1 MYRNILK
8 VIVTVSL
15 MSLLIVFSSAVN
27 TYEVKADTEQVQTVQ
42 ESNNLP
48 STEEEIENMSL
59 TDKLLFLIL
68 IVMCVFL
75 GAFVGYVVMDRLRY
89 IMSFFEFLEMI
100 ISELVPVGLIITVIP
115 SFIVFCL
122 MKMWKI
128 VIDIFK

>member
-1 MYRNILK
+1 
-8 VIVTVSL
+8 

-59 TDKLLFLIL
+59 TDKLLLLIL

-75 GAFVGYVVMDRLRY
+75 GAFVGYVIKDRLR
-89 IMSFFEFLEMI
+89 
-100 ISELVPVGLIITVIP
+100 
-115 SFIVFCL
+115 
-122 MKMWKI
+122 
-128 VIDIFK
+128 

>member
-48 STEEEIENMSL
+48 STEEIENMSL
-59 TDKLLFLIL
+59 TDKLLLLIL
-68 IVMCVFL
+68 IVMCAFL
-75 GAFVGYVVMDRLRY
+75 GAFVGYVIMDRLR
-89 IMSFFEFLEMI
+89 
-100 ISELVPVGLIITVIP
+100 
-115 SFIVFCL
+115 
-122 MKMWKI
+122 
-128 VIDIFK
+128 

>member
-27 TYEVKADTEQVQTVQ
+27 TYGVKADTEQVQTVQ

-75 GAFVGYVVMDRLRY
+75 GAFVGYVVMDRLR
-89 IMSFFEFLEMI
+89 
-100 ISELVPVGLIITVIP
+100 
-115 SFIVFCL
+115 
-122 MKMWKI
+122 
-128 VIDIFK
+128 

>member
-27 TYEVKADTEQVQTVQ
+27 TYEVKADTEQVQTAQ

-59 TDKLLFLIL
+59 TDKLLLLIL
-68 IVMCVFL
+68 IVMCAFL
-75 GAFVGYVVMDRLRY
+75 GAFVGYVIMDRLR
-89 IMSFFEFLEMI
+89 
-100 ISELVPVGLIITVIP
+100 
-115 SFIVFCL
+115 
-122 MKMWKI
+122 
-128 VIDIFK
+128 

>member
-27 TYEVKADTEQVQTVQ
+27 TYEVRADAEQIQTVQ

-59 TDKLLFLIL
+59 TDKLLLLIL
-68 IVMCVFL
+68 IVICVFL
-75 GAFVGYVVMDRLRY
+75 GAFVGYVVMDRLR
-89 IMSFFEFLEMI
+89 
-100 ISELVPVGLIITVIP
+100 
-115 SFIVFCL
+115 
-122 MKMWKI
+122 
-128 VIDIFK
+128 

>member
-15 MSLLIVFSSAVN
+15 MSLLIVLSSAVN
-27 TYEVKADTEQVQTVQ
+27 IYEVKADTEQIQTVQ

-59 TDKLLFLIL
+59 TDKLLLLIL

-75 GAFVGYVVMDRLRY
+75 GAFVGYVVMDRLR
-89 IMSFFEFLEMI
+89 
-100 ISELVPVGLIITVIP
+100 
-115 SFIVFCL
+115 
-122 MKMWKI
+122 
-128 VIDIFK
+128 

>member
-48 STEEEIENMSL
+48 LTEEEIENMSL

-75 GAFVGYVVMDRLRY
+75 GAFVGYVVMDRLR
-89 IMSFFEFLEMI
+89 
-100 ISELVPVGLIITVIP
+100 
-115 SFIVFCL
+115 
-122 MKMWKI
+122 
-128 VIDIFK
+128 

>member
-1 MYRNILK
+1 MLYKVILK

-59 TDKLLFLIL
+59 TDKLLLLIL
-68 IVMCVFL
+68 IVMCAFL
-75 GAFVGYVVMDRLRY
+75 GAFVGYVIMDRLR
-89 IMSFFEFLEMI
+89 
-100 ISELVPVGLIITVIP
+100 
-115 SFIVFCL
+115 
-122 MKMWKI
+122 
-128 VIDIFK
+128 

>member
-8 VIVTVSL
+8 VIFTVSL

-59 TDKLLFLIL
+59 TDKLLLLIL

-75 GAFVGYVVMDRLRY
+75 GAFVGYVIMDRLR
-89 IMSFFEFLEMI
+89 
-100 ISELVPVGLIITVIP
+100 
-115 SFIVFCL
+115 
-122 MKMWKI
+122 
-128 VIDIFK
+128 

>member
-1 MYRNILK
+1 
-8 VIVTVSL
+8 

-68 IVMCVFL
+68 IVVCVFL
-75 GAFVGYVVMDRLRY
+75 GAFVGYVVMDRLR
-89 IMSFFEFLEMI
+89 
-100 ISELVPVGLIITVIP
+100 
-115 SFIVFCL
+115 
-122 MKMWKI
+122 
-128 VIDIFK
+128 

>member
-59 TDKLLFLIL
+59 TDKLLLLIL
-68 IVMCVFL
+68 I
-75 GAFVGYVVMDRLRY
+75 
-89 IMSFFEFLEMI
+89 
-100 ISELVPVGLIITVIP
+100 
-115 SFIVFCL
+115 
-122 MKMWKI
+122 
-128 VIDIFK
+128 

>member
-15 MSLLIVFSSAVN
+15 MSLLILFSSAVN
-27 TYEVKADTEQVQTVQ
+27 TYEVKADTEQIQTVQ

-59 TDKLLFLIL
+59 TDKLLLLIL

-75 GAFVGYVVMDRLRY
+75 GAFVGYVVMGRLR
-89 IMSFFEFLEMI
+89 
-100 ISELVPVGLIITVIP
+100 
-115 SFIVFCL
+115 
-122 MKMWKI
+122 
-128 VIDIFK
+128 

>member
-27 TYEVKADTEQVQTVQ
+27 TYEVKADTEQVQMVQ

-59 TDKLLFLIL
+59 TDKLLLLIL

-75 GAFVGYVVMDRLRY
+75 GAFVGYVVMDRLR
-89 IMSFFEFLEMI
+89 
-100 ISELVPVGLIITVIP
+100 
-115 SFIVFCL
+115 
-122 MKMWKI
+122 
-128 VIDIFK
+128 

>member
-27 TYEVKADTEQVQTVQ
+27 TFEVKADTEQIQTVQ

-59 TDKLLFLIL
+59 TDKLLLLIL

-75 GAFVGYVVMDRLRY
+75 GAFVGYVVMDRLR
-89 IMSFFEFLEMI
+89 
-100 ISELVPVGLIITVIP
+100 
-115 SFIVFCL
+115 
-122 MKMWKI
+122 
-128 VIDIFK
+128 

>member
-59 TDKLLFLIL
+59 TDKLLLLIL

-75 GAFVGYVVMDRLRY
+75 GAFVGYVIMDRLR
-89 IMSFFEFLEMI
+89 
-100 ISELVPVGLIITVIP
+100 
-115 SFIVFCL
+115 
-122 MKMWKI
+122 
-128 VIDIFK
+128 

>member
-15 MSLLIVFSSAVN
+15 MSLLIVFSSVVN
-27 TYEVKADTEQVQTVQ
+27 TYEVRADDEQIQTVH

-59 TDKLLFLIL
+59 TDKLLLLIL

-75 GAFVGYVVMDRLRY
+75 GAFVGYVIMDRLR
-89 IMSFFEFLEMI
+89 
-100 ISELVPVGLIITVIP
+100 
-115 SFIVFCL
+115 
-122 MKMWKI
+122 
-128 VIDIFK
+128 

>member
-59 TDKLLFLIL
+59 TDKLLLLIL
-68 IVMCVFL
+68 IVVCVFL
-75 GAFVGYVVMDRLRY
+75 GAFVGYVVMDRLR
-89 IMSFFEFLEMI
+89 
-100 ISELVPVGLIITVIP
+100 
-115 SFIVFCL
+115 
-122 MKMWKI
+122 
-128 VIDIFK
+128 